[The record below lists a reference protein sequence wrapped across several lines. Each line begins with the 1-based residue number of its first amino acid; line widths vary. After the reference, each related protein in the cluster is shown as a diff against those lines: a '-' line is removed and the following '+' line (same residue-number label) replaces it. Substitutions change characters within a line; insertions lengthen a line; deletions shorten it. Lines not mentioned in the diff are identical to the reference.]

1 MDVKESSCKCI
12 NCGKDIQRP
21 LLMKVK
27 KYNVV
32 MQPQKKIYACH
43 AVHDSDDFR
52 EVKGEIITSRQDPSL
67 IGLKNDS
74 DNSWTAILPNGA
86 TKVYTNG
93 QVIKLGRGLKINFGN
108 GNEAEII

>member
-1 MDVKESSCKCI
+1 
-12 NCGKDIQRP
+12 
-21 LLMKVK
+21 MKVK

-32 MQPQKKIYACH
+32 MQPKKKIYACH

-52 EVKGEIITSRQDPSL
+52 EAKGEIITSRQDFSL
-67 IGLKNDS
+67 IGLRNGSDS
-74 DNSWTAILPNGA
+74 SWTAILPNGA
-86 TKVYTNG
+86 TKAYTNG